1 MTFSFYEGLQ
11 PLLYGGI
18 YGGRKF
24 LTDGEGY
31 ASAVGD
37 EMAMHTVQNRTG
49 DRKPWS
55 HKHWRVG

>member
-11 PLLYGGI
+11 LLLYGGI

-24 LTDGEGY
+24 LADGEGY

-37 EMAMHTVQNRTG
+37 EMAMHTVQNRV
-49 DRKPWS
+49 P
-55 HKHWRVG
+55 